1 MTLRSLISTSFPYTT
16 LFRSEPSRDGGATG
30 CWERGTDL
38 AAQHVGLSQC
48 EQAHLALAGATAQSE
63 FAAKTLCAPASRKLN
78 RMAVTFFTWR
88 DRADSDYFFAV
99 FFSAFS
105 IFFTNF
111 SGFLSKSFLQSLQ
124 QSLISR

>member
-63 FAAKTLCAPASRKLN
+63 FAAKTLCAPASRK
-78 RMAVTFFTWR
+78 RSEEHT
-88 DRADSDYFFAV
+88 SE
-99 FFSAFS
+99 
-105 IFFTNF
+105 
-111 SGFLSKSFLQSLQ
+111 LQSPMYLVCR
-124 QSLISR
+124 LLLEKKNKT